1 MAYIEAKNIHKTF
14 GKGDAAVHALRGAS
28 LSVDKGEMVAV
39 MGKSG
44 SGKSTLL
51 NILGGLM
58 TMDEGEL
65 RVGGKKVDFRKKKY
79 LLNYRRRE
87 VGFVVQYFALID
99 DMNVYK
105 NVSLPLRYQ
114 GIPGAKIR
122 QRTTK
127 MLCNFVKA
135 DGVAQSFIDKK
146 GGISA
151 GDMVP
156 DARMPVLKSLCR
168 SGNEADAVRLS
179 GSDIDIANDDIIA
192 HSNLTFRPSYQ
203 IKNLFCAFSEDHS
216 FFCQRDLA
224 GAFCPADEKLFA
236 QFFFQIFNLGGKRGL
251 GKMQGLGRVYDTL
264 LSCDS
269 QKIIQDT

>member
-1 MAYIEAKNIHKTF
+1 MAYIEAKDIHKTF
-14 GKGDAAVHALRGAS
+14 GKGDAAVHALRGVS

-65 RVGGKKVDFRKKKY
+65 YVGGKKVDFRKKKY

-105 NVSLPLRYQ
+105 NVSLPLRDQ
-114 GIPGAKIR
+114 GIPRTKIK

-127 MLCNFVKA
+127 MLRHLGIEEKA
-135 DGVAQSFIDKK
+135 KAYPS
-146 GGISA
+146 
-151 GDMVP
+151 
-156 DARMPVLKSLCR
+156 
-168 SGNEADAVRLS
+168 ELS
-179 GSDIDIANDDIIA
+179 GGQQQRAAIARALVKNARII
-192 HSNLTFRPSYQ
+192 L
-203 IKNLFCAFSEDHS
+203 
-216 FFCQRDLA
+216 
-224 GAFCPADEKLFA
+224 ADEPTGALDEGTGDDVMKLFQRLKKKDRA
-236 QFFFQIFNLGGKRGL
+236 IIIVTHDNKVAEYCD
-251 GKMQGLGRVYDTL
+251 RVLYLRDGMNARRNM
-264 LSCDS
+264 
-269 QKIIQDT
+269 

>member
-1 MAYIEAKNIHKTF
+1 MAYIEANNIHKTF

-99 DMNVYK
+99 DMNIYK

-114 GIPGAKIR
+114 EIPRAKIR
-122 QRTTK
+122 QRTKK
-127 MLCNFVKA
+127 MLRNLGIEEKA
-135 DGVAQSFIDKK
+135 
-146 GGISA
+146 
-151 GDMVP
+151 
-156 DARMPVLKSLCR
+156 KSYP
-168 SGNEADAVRLS
+168 GELS
-179 GSDIDIANDDIIA
+179 GGQQQRAAIARALVKNAKII
-192 HSNLTFRPSYQ
+192 L
-203 IKNLFCAFSEDHS
+203 
-216 FFCQRDLA
+216 
-224 GAFCPADEKLFA
+224 ADEPTGALDEDTGNDVMKLF
-236 QFFFQIFNLGGKRGL
+236 QRL
-251 GKMQGLGRVYDTL
+251 KMKNRAIIIVTHDSKVAEYCDRIVYLRDGANV
-264 LSCDS
+264 
-269 QKIIQDT
+269 

>member
-99 DMNVYK
+99 DMNIYK

-114 GIPGAKIR
+114 GIPRAKIR
-122 QRTTK
+122 QRTKK
-127 MLCNFVKA
+127 MLRNLGIEEKA
-135 DGVAQSFIDKK
+135 
-146 GGISA
+146 
-151 GDMVP
+151 
-156 DARMPVLKSLCR
+156 KSYP
-168 SGNEADAVRLS
+168 GELS
-179 GSDIDIANDDIIA
+179 GGQQQRAAIARALVKNAKII
-192 HSNLTFRPSYQ
+192 L
-203 IKNLFCAFSEDHS
+203 
-216 FFCQRDLA
+216 
-224 GAFCPADEKLFA
+224 ADEPTGALDEDTGNDVMKLF
-236 QFFFQIFNLGGKRGL
+236 QRL
-251 GKMQGLGRVYDTL
+251 KMKNRVIIIVTHDSKVAEY
-264 LSCDS
+264 CDRIVYL
-269 QKIIQDT
+269 KDGANV

>member
-14 GKGDAAVHALRGAS
+14 GKGDAAVHALRGAA

-114 GIPGAKIR
+114 GIPRAKIK

-127 MLCNFVKA
+127 MLRNLGIEEKA
-135 DGVAQSFIDKK
+135 
-146 GGISA
+146 
-151 GDMVP
+151 
-156 DARMPVLKSLCR
+156 KSYP
-168 SGNEADAVRLS
+168 GELS
-179 GSDIDIANDDIIA
+179 GGQQQRAAIARALVKNAKII
-192 HSNLTFRPSYQ
+192 L
-203 IKNLFCAFSEDHS
+203 
-216 FFCQRDLA
+216 
-224 GAFCPADEKLFA
+224 ADEPTGALDEDTGNDVMKLF
-236 QFFFQIFNLGGKRGL
+236 QRL
-251 GKMQGLGRVYDTL
+251 KMKNRAIIIVTHDSKVAEYCDRIVYLRDGANV
-264 LSCDS
+264 
-269 QKIIQDT
+269 

>member
-28 LSVDKGEMVAV
+28 LSVDKGEMAAV

-99 DMNVYK
+99 DMNIYK

-114 GIPGAKIR
+114 GIPRAKIR

-127 MLCNFVKA
+127 MLRNLGIEEKA
-135 DGVAQSFIDKK
+135 
-146 GGISA
+146 
-151 GDMVP
+151 
-156 DARMPVLKSLCR
+156 KSYP
-168 SGNEADAVRLS
+168 GELS
-179 GSDIDIANDDIIA
+179 GGQQQRAAIARALVKNAKII
-192 HSNLTFRPSYQ
+192 L
-203 IKNLFCAFSEDHS
+203 
-216 FFCQRDLA
+216 
-224 GAFCPADEKLFA
+224 ADEPTGALDEDTGNDVMKLF
-236 QFFFQIFNLGGKRGL
+236 QRL
-251 GKMQGLGRVYDTL
+251 KMKDRAIIIVTHDSKVAEYCDRIVYLKDGANG
-264 LSCDS
+264 
-269 QKIIQDT
+269 

>member
-1 MAYIEAKNIHKTF
+1 MAYIEAKGIHKTF
-14 GKGDAAVHALRGAS
+14 GKGDAAVHALRGVS
-28 LSVDKGEMVAV
+28 LSVDKGEMIAV

-65 RVGGKKVDFRKKKY
+65 YVGGKKVDFRKKKY

-114 GIPGAKIR
+114 GIPRAKIK

-127 MLCNFVKA
+127 MLRNLGIEEKAKAYPGERSGGQQQRAAIARALVKNARIILA
-135 DGVAQSFIDKK
+135 DEPTGALDEGTGDDVMKLFQRLKMKDRVIIIVTHDKK
-146 GGISA
+146 VAEYCDRIVYLRDG
-151 GDMVP
+151 M
-156 DARMPVLKSLCR
+156 
-168 SGNEADAVRLS
+168 N
-179 GSDIDIANDDIIA
+179 AN
-192 HSNLTFRPSYQ
+192 R
-203 IKNLFCAFSEDHS
+203 
-216 FFCQRDLA
+216 
-224 GAFCPADEKLFA
+224 
-236 QFFFQIFNLGGKRGL
+236 
-251 GKMQGLGRVYDTL
+251 
-264 LSCDS
+264 
-269 QKIIQDT
+269 

>member
-28 LSVDKGEMVAV
+28 LSVYKGEMVAV

-99 DMNVYK
+99 DMNIYK

-114 GIPGAKIR
+114 GISRAKIR

-127 MLCNFVKA
+127 MLRNLGIEEKA
-135 DGVAQSFIDKK
+135 KAYPG
-146 GGISA
+146 
-151 GDMVP
+151 
-156 DARMPVLKSLCR
+156 
-168 SGNEADAVRLS
+168 ELS
-179 GSDIDIANDDIIA
+179 GGQQQRAAIARALVKNAKII
-192 HSNLTFRPSYQ
+192 L
-203 IKNLFCAFSEDHS
+203 
-216 FFCQRDLA
+216 
-224 GAFCPADEKLFA
+224 ADEPTGALDEDTGNDVMKLF
-236 QFFFQIFNLGGKRGL
+236 QRL
-251 GKMQGLGRVYDTL
+251 KMKDRAIIIVTHDSKVAEYCDRIVYLRDGANV
-264 LSCDS
+264 
-269 QKIIQDT
+269 

>member
-99 DMNVYK
+99 DMNIYK

-114 GIPGAKIR
+114 GIPRAKIK

-127 MLCNFVKA
+127 MLRNLGIEEKA
-135 DGVAQSFIDKK
+135 KAYPG
-146 GGISA
+146 
-151 GDMVP
+151 
-156 DARMPVLKSLCR
+156 
-168 SGNEADAVRLS
+168 ELS
-179 GSDIDIANDDIIA
+179 GGQQQRAAIARALVKNAKII
-192 HSNLTFRPSYQ
+192 L
-203 IKNLFCAFSEDHS
+203 
-216 FFCQRDLA
+216 
-224 GAFCPADEKLFA
+224 ADEPTGALDEDTGNDVMKLF
-236 QFFFQIFNLGGKRGL
+236 QRL
-251 GKMQGLGRVYDTL
+251 KMKDRAIIIVTHDSKVAEYCDRIVYLRDGANV
-264 LSCDS
+264 
-269 QKIIQDT
+269 

>member
-1 MAYIEAKNIHKTF
+1 MAYIKANNIHKTF
-14 GKGDAAVHALRGAS
+14 GKGDAAVHALRGVS

-114 GIPGAKIR
+114 GIPRAKIK

-127 MLCNFVKA
+127 MLRNLGIEEKA
-135 DGVAQSFIDKK
+135 KAYPG
-146 GGISA
+146 
-151 GDMVP
+151 
-156 DARMPVLKSLCR
+156 
-168 SGNEADAVRLS
+168 ELS
-179 GSDIDIANDDIIA
+179 GGQQQRAAIARALVKNAKII
-192 HSNLTFRPSYQ
+192 L
-203 IKNLFCAFSEDHS
+203 
-216 FFCQRDLA
+216 
-224 GAFCPADEKLFA
+224 ADEPTGALDEDTGNDVMKLF
-236 QFFFQIFNLGGKRGL
+236 QRL
-251 GKMQGLGRVYDTL
+251 KMKDRAIIIVTHDSKVAEYCDRIVYLKDGANV
-264 LSCDS
+264 
-269 QKIIQDT
+269 

>member
-1 MAYIEAKNIHKTF
+1 MAYIEANNIHKTF

-114 GIPGAKIR
+114 GIPRAKIR
-122 QRTTK
+122 KRTTK
-127 MLCNFVKA
+127 MLRNLGIEEKA
-135 DGVAQSFIDKK
+135 
-146 GGISA
+146 
-151 GDMVP
+151 
-156 DARMPVLKSLCR
+156 KSYP
-168 SGNEADAVRLS
+168 GELS
-179 GSDIDIANDDIIA
+179 GGQQQRAAIARALVKNAKII
-192 HSNLTFRPSYQ
+192 L
-203 IKNLFCAFSEDHS
+203 
-216 FFCQRDLA
+216 
-224 GAFCPADEKLFA
+224 ADEPTGALDEDPGNDVMKLF
-236 QFFFQIFNLGGKRGL
+236 QRL
-251 GKMQGLGRVYDTL
+251 KMKDRAIIIVTHDSKVAEYCDRIVYLRDGANV
-264 LSCDS
+264 
-269 QKIIQDT
+269 

>member
-1 MAYIEAKNIHKTF
+1 MAYIEAKGIHKTF

-65 RVGGKKVDFRKKKY
+65 YVDGKKVDFRKKKY

-99 DMNVYK
+99 DMNVYR

-127 MLCNFVKA
+127 MLRNLGIEEKA
-135 DGVAQSFIDKK
+135 
-146 GGISA
+146 
-151 GDMVP
+151 
-156 DARMPVLKSLCR
+156 KSYP
-168 SGNEADAVRLS
+168 GELS
-179 GSDIDIANDDIIA
+179 GGQQQRAAIARALVKNAKII
-192 HSNLTFRPSYQ
+192 L
-203 IKNLFCAFSEDHS
+203 
-216 FFCQRDLA
+216 
-224 GAFCPADEKLFA
+224 ADEPTGALDEDTGNDVMKLF
-236 QFFFQIFNLGGKRGL
+236 QRL
-251 GKMQGLGRVYDTL
+251 KMKDRAIIIVTHDSKVAEYCDRIVYLEDGANV
-264 LSCDS
+264 
-269 QKIIQDT
+269 

>member
-87 VGFVVQYFALID
+87 VGFAVQYFALID
-99 DMNVYK
+99 DMNIYK

-114 GIPGAKIR
+114 GISRAKIR

-127 MLCNFVKA
+127 MLRNLGIEEKA
-135 DGVAQSFIDKK
+135 KAYPG
-146 GGISA
+146 
-151 GDMVP
+151 
-156 DARMPVLKSLCR
+156 
-168 SGNEADAVRLS
+168 ELS
-179 GSDIDIANDDIIA
+179 GGQQQRAAIARALVKNAKII
-192 HSNLTFRPSYQ
+192 L
-203 IKNLFCAFSEDHS
+203 
-216 FFCQRDLA
+216 
-224 GAFCPADEKLFA
+224 ADEPTGALDEDTGNDVMKLF
-236 QFFFQIFNLGGKRGL
+236 QRL
-251 GKMQGLGRVYDTL
+251 KMKDRAIIIVTHDSKVAEYCDRIVYLRDGANV
-264 LSCDS
+264 
-269 QKIIQDT
+269 

>member
-1 MAYIEAKNIHKTF
+1 MAYIEAKGIHKTF

-65 RVGGKKVDFRKKKY
+65 YVDGKKVDFRKKKY

-99 DMNVYK
+99 DMNVYR

-114 GIPGAKIR
+114 GIPRAKIK

-127 MLCNFVKA
+127 MLQHLGIEEKA
-135 DGVAQSFIDKK
+135 KAYPG
-146 GGISA
+146 
-151 GDMVP
+151 
-156 DARMPVLKSLCR
+156 
-168 SGNEADAVRLS
+168 ELS
-179 GSDIDIANDDIIA
+179 GGQQQRAAIARALVKNARII
-192 HSNLTFRPSYQ
+192 L
-203 IKNLFCAFSEDHS
+203 
-216 FFCQRDLA
+216 
-224 GAFCPADEKLFA
+224 ADEPTGALDEGTGDDVMKLFQRLKKKDRA
-236 QFFFQIFNLGGKRGL
+236 IIIVTHDNKVAEYCD
-251 GKMQGLGRVYDTL
+251 RVVYLRDGMNARRNM
-264 LSCDS
+264 
-269 QKIIQDT
+269 

>member
-39 MGKSG
+39 RGQSG

-114 GIPGAKIR
+114 GIPRAKIR

-127 MLCNFVKA
+127 MLRNLGIEEKA
-135 DGVAQSFIDKK
+135 KAYPG
-146 GGISA
+146 
-151 GDMVP
+151 
-156 DARMPVLKSLCR
+156 
-168 SGNEADAVRLS
+168 ELS
-179 GSDIDIANDDIIA
+179 GGQQQRAAIARALVKNAKII
-192 HSNLTFRPSYQ
+192 L
-203 IKNLFCAFSEDHS
+203 
-216 FFCQRDLA
+216 
-224 GAFCPADEKLFA
+224 ADEPTGALDEDTGNDVMKLF
-236 QFFFQIFNLGGKRGL
+236 QRL
-251 GKMQGLGRVYDTL
+251 KMKDRAIIIVTHDSKVAEYCDRIVYLRDGANV
-264 LSCDS
+264 
-269 QKIIQDT
+269 

>member
-99 DMNVYK
+99 DMNIYK

-114 GIPGAKIR
+114 GIPRAKIR

-127 MLCNFVKA
+127 MLRNLGIEEKA
-135 DGVAQSFIDKK
+135 
-146 GGISA
+146 
-151 GDMVP
+151 
-156 DARMPVLKSLCR
+156 KSYP
-168 SGNEADAVRLS
+168 GELS
-179 GSDIDIANDDIIA
+179 GGQQQRAAIARALVKNAKII
-192 HSNLTFRPSYQ
+192 L
-203 IKNLFCAFSEDHS
+203 
-216 FFCQRDLA
+216 
-224 GAFCPADEKLFA
+224 ADEPTGALDEDTGNDVMKLF
-236 QFFFQIFNLGGKRGL
+236 QRLKMKKRAIIIVTHDS
-251 GKMQGLGRVYDTL
+251 KVAEYCDRIVYLKDGANV
-264 LSCDS
+264 
-269 QKIIQDT
+269 

>member
-1 MAYIEAKNIHKTF
+1 MAYIEANNIHKTF

-99 DMNVYK
+99 DINVYK

-114 GIPGAKIR
+114 GIPRAKIK

-127 MLCNFVKA
+127 MLRNLGIEEKA
-135 DGVAQSFIDKK
+135 KAYPG
-146 GGISA
+146 
-151 GDMVP
+151 
-156 DARMPVLKSLCR
+156 
-168 SGNEADAVRLS
+168 ELS
-179 GSDIDIANDDIIA
+179 GGQQQRAAIARALVKNAKII
-192 HSNLTFRPSYQ
+192 L
-203 IKNLFCAFSEDHS
+203 
-216 FFCQRDLA
+216 
-224 GAFCPADEKLFA
+224 ADEPTGALDEDTGNDVMKLF
-236 QFFFQIFNLGGKRGL
+236 QRL
-251 GKMQGLGRVYDTL
+251 KMKDRAIIIVTHDSKVAEYCDRIVYLKDGANV
-264 LSCDS
+264 
-269 QKIIQDT
+269 

>member
-1 MAYIEAKNIHKTF
+1 MAYIEAKGIHKTF
-14 GKGDAAVHALRGAS
+14 GKGDAAVHALKGAS
-28 LSVDKGEMVAV
+28 LSADKGEMVAV

-65 RVGGKKVDFRKKKY
+65 YVGGKKVDFRKKKY

-114 GIPGAKIR
+114 GIPRAKIK

-127 MLCNFVKA
+127 MLRNLGIEEKAKAYPGELSGGQQQRAAIARALVKNARIILA
-135 DGVAQSFIDKK
+135 DEPTGALDEGTGDDVMKLFQRLKMKDRVIIIVTHDKK
-146 GGISA
+146 VAEYCDRIVYLRDG
-151 GDMVP
+151 M
-156 DARMPVLKSLCR
+156 
-168 SGNEADAVRLS
+168 N
-179 GSDIDIANDDIIA
+179 AN
-192 HSNLTFRPSYQ
+192 R
-203 IKNLFCAFSEDHS
+203 
-216 FFCQRDLA
+216 
-224 GAFCPADEKLFA
+224 
-236 QFFFQIFNLGGKRGL
+236 
-251 GKMQGLGRVYDTL
+251 
-264 LSCDS
+264 
-269 QKIIQDT
+269 

>member
-65 RVGGKKVDFRKKKY
+65 YVDGKKVDFRKKKY

-114 GIPGAKIR
+114 GIPRAKIR
-122 QRTTK
+122 KRTTK
-127 MLCNFVKA
+127 MLHNL
-135 DGVAQSFIDKK
+135 
-146 GGISA
+146 GIEEKT
-151 GDMVP
+151 
-156 DARMPVLKSLCR
+156 KSYP
-168 SGNEADAVRLS
+168 GELS
-179 GSDIDIANDDIIA
+179 GGQQQRAAIARALVKNAKII
-192 HSNLTFRPSYQ
+192 L
-203 IKNLFCAFSEDHS
+203 
-216 FFCQRDLA
+216 
-224 GAFCPADEKLFA
+224 ADEPTGALDEDTGNDVMKLFQRLKKKDRA
-236 QFFFQIFNLGGKRGL
+236 IIIVTHDSKVAEYCD
-251 GKMQGLGRVYDTL
+251 RVVYLRDGANV
-264 LSCDS
+264 
-269 QKIIQDT
+269 

>member
-114 GIPGAKIR
+114 GIPRAKIK

-127 MLCNFVKA
+127 MLRNLGIEEKA
-135 DGVAQSFIDKK
+135 
-146 GGISA
+146 
-151 GDMVP
+151 
-156 DARMPVLKSLCR
+156 KSYP
-168 SGNEADAVRLS
+168 GELS
-179 GSDIDIANDDIIA
+179 GGQQQRAAIARALVKNAKII
-192 HSNLTFRPSYQ
+192 L
-203 IKNLFCAFSEDHS
+203 
-216 FFCQRDLA
+216 
-224 GAFCPADEKLFA
+224 ADEPTGALDEDTGNDVMKLF
-236 QFFFQIFNLGGKRGL
+236 QRL
-251 GKMQGLGRVYDTL
+251 KMKNRVIIIVTHDSKVAEY
-264 LSCDS
+264 CDR
-269 QKIIQDT
+269 IVYLRDGANV

>member
-114 GIPGAKIR
+114 GIPRAKIK

-127 MLCNFVKA
+127 MLRNLGIEEKA
-135 DGVAQSFIDKK
+135 
-146 GGISA
+146 
-151 GDMVP
+151 
-156 DARMPVLKSLCR
+156 KSYP
-168 SGNEADAVRLS
+168 GELS
-179 GSDIDIANDDIIA
+179 GGQQQRAAIARALVKNAKII
-192 HSNLTFRPSYQ
+192 L
-203 IKNLFCAFSEDHS
+203 
-216 FFCQRDLA
+216 
-224 GAFCPADEKLFA
+224 ADEPTGALDEDTGNDVMKLF
-236 QFFFQIFNLGGKRGL
+236 QRL
-251 GKMQGLGRVYDTL
+251 KMKNRAIIIVTHDSKVAEYCDRIVYLRDGANV
-264 LSCDS
+264 
-269 QKIIQDT
+269 

>member
-1 MAYIEAKNIHKTF
+1 MAYIEANNIHKTF

-99 DMNVYK
+99 DMNIYK

-114 GIPGAKIR
+114 GIPRAKIR
-122 QRTTK
+122 QRTQK
-127 MLCNFVKA
+127 MLRNLGIEEKA
-135 DGVAQSFIDKK
+135 
-146 GGISA
+146 
-151 GDMVP
+151 
-156 DARMPVLKSLCR
+156 KSYP
-168 SGNEADAVRLS
+168 GKLS
-179 GSDIDIANDDIIA
+179 GGQQQRAAIARALVKNAKII
-192 HSNLTFRPSYQ
+192 L
-203 IKNLFCAFSEDHS
+203 
-216 FFCQRDLA
+216 
-224 GAFCPADEKLFA
+224 ADEPTGALDEDTGNDVMKLF
-236 QFFFQIFNLGGKRGL
+236 QRL
-251 GKMQGLGRVYDTL
+251 KMKDRAIIIVTHDSKVAEYCDRIVYLRDGANV
-264 LSCDS
+264 
-269 QKIIQDT
+269 

>member
-99 DMNVYK
+99 DMNIYK

-114 GIPGAKIR
+114 GISRAKIR

-127 MLCNFVKA
+127 MLRNLGIEEKA
-135 DGVAQSFIDKK
+135 KAYPG
-146 GGISA
+146 
-151 GDMVP
+151 
-156 DARMPVLKSLCR
+156 
-168 SGNEADAVRLS
+168 ELS
-179 GSDIDIANDDIIA
+179 GGQQQRAAIARALVKNAKII
-192 HSNLTFRPSYQ
+192 L
-203 IKNLFCAFSEDHS
+203 
-216 FFCQRDLA
+216 
-224 GAFCPADEKLFA
+224 ADEPTGALDEDTGNDVMKLF
-236 QFFFQIFNLGGKRGL
+236 QRL
-251 GKMQGLGRVYDTL
+251 KMKDRAIIIVTHDSKVAEYCDRIVYLKDGANV
-264 LSCDS
+264 
-269 QKIIQDT
+269 

>member
-127 MLCNFVKA
+127 MLRNLGIEEKA
-135 DGVAQSFIDKK
+135 
-146 GGISA
+146 
-151 GDMVP
+151 
-156 DARMPVLKSLCR
+156 KSYP
-168 SGNEADAVRLS
+168 GELS
-179 GSDIDIANDDIIA
+179 GGQQQRAAIARALVKNAKII
-192 HSNLTFRPSYQ
+192 L
-203 IKNLFCAFSEDHS
+203 
-216 FFCQRDLA
+216 
-224 GAFCPADEKLFA
+224 ADEPTGALDEDTGNDVMKLF
-236 QFFFQIFNLGGKRGL
+236 QRL
-251 GKMQGLGRVYDTL
+251 KMKNRAIIIVTHDSKVAEYCDRIVYLRDGANV
-264 LSCDS
+264 
-269 QKIIQDT
+269 